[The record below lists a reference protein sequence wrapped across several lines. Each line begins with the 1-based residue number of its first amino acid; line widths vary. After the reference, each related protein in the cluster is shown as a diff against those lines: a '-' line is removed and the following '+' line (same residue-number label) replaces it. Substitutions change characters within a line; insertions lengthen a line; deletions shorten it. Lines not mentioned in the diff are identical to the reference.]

1 MIPRADII
9 AWRSRVTWKSDAQ
22 IEQDLILSRALVELF
37 SEKFLT
43 MKLAFRGGTALH
55 KLHLAPASRYSEDL
69 DFVQITAGPIG
80 SVLDAIRR
88 ALDPFLGKP
97 TWKQKQASL
106 VLVYRMAS
114 EIPPIANLRL
124 KIEVNTREHFT
135 VIGFE
140 KRPFE
145 VNSRWFSG
153 RCELTTYDLN
163 ELLGTK
169 LRALYQR
176 RKGRDLF
183 DLWFA
188 LTRGKAKP
196 HRVIEVFQKYMVASG
211 LTITREKFKQNLF
224 LKMNDHDFL
233 HDTDGL
239 LQTGVAYD
247 PQVAYRFVNDS
258 VLSLLE

>member
-1 MIPRADII
+1 
-9 AWRSRVTWKSDAQ
+9 
-22 IEQDLILSRALVELF
+22 LSRALVEMF
-37 SEKFLT
+37 SEKFLAEN
-43 MKLAFRGGTALH
+43 LAFRGGTALH

-69 DFVQITAGPIG
+69 DFVQISVGPIG
-80 SVLDAIRR
+80 SVMDAIHKALDA
-88 ALDPFLGKP
+88 FLGKP
-97 TWKQKQASL
+97 TTKRKQASV
-106 VLVYRMAS
+106 VLLYRMAS
-114 EIPPIANLRL
+114 EIPPIVNLRL

-145 VNSRWFSG
+145 ISSRWFSG
-153 RCELTTYDLN
+153 SCELTTYDLN

-188 LTRGKAKP
+188 LTRGGAKS
-196 HRVIEVFQKYMVASG
+196 HRVVEVFQRYMEASG
-211 LTITREKFKQNLF
+211 LTITREKFRRNLS

-239 LQTGVAYD
+239 LLPGVVYNPLVAYH
-247 PQVAYRFVNDS
+247 FVNDN
-258 VLSLLE
+258 VLSLL

>member
-22 IEQDLILSRALVELF
+22 VEQDLILSRALVELF

-43 MKLAFRGGTALH
+43 MKLAFRGATALH

-80 SVLDAIRR
+80 SVLDAIRK

-196 HRVIEVFQKYMVASG
+196 HRVVEVFQKYMVASG

>member
-1 MIPRADII
+1 MIPRAHII

-80 SVLDAIRR
+80 SVLDAIRK

-196 HRVIEVFQKYMVASG
+196 HRVVEVFQKYMVASG